1 MSRDAILESIRRRLD
16 LDPQDAG
23 RKKLIEK
30 RMATHARNTIP
41 ARAMGASAELVAE
54 FETMLGRVQ
63 GTTVHVSGLQE
74 VPAAIARY
82 LGRTPPDICISR
94 EVEQMNIP
102 WDTAPGLQLMPWRPG
117 TSFEVC
123 VTGCE
128 GAAAET
134 GTIAVASSA
143 DNPLTQSFLGDRHI
157 VILHR
162 RQIVGSY
169 EEVWDRLRT
178 GSLPRHVTFISGP
191 SCTGDIE
198 MILEYGAHGPREL
211 HVIIVGAE
219 AA

>member
-1 MSRDAILESIRRRLD
+1 MSREAILESIRRRLD
-16 LDPQDAG
+16 VDPQDAG
-23 RKKLIEK
+23 RKKLIER
-30 RMATHARNTIP
+30 RMAAHARNTVP
-41 ARAMGASAELVAE
+41 ARATGASAELVAE

-63 GTTVHVSGLQE
+63 GTTVHVNDLQE

-82 LGRTPPDICISR
+82 LHGTPADICISS
-94 EVEQMNIP
+94 EVEQMNLP
-102 WDTAPGLQLMPWRPG
+102 WDTAPELQLVPWRPG

-123 VTGCE
+123 VTGCA

-169 EEVWDRLRT
+169 EEIWDGLRV
-178 GSLPRHVTFISGP
+178 GSPPRHVTFISGP

-198 MILEYGAHGPREL
+198 MILEYGAHGPRDL
-211 HVIIVGAE
+211 HVIIVDGE